1 MPATHPQ
8 AAPSPH
14 VVHSQMCASCRESDP
29 CNNQMLESNAW
40 NVITVWECEL
50 NKAHL

>member
-14 VVHSQMCASCRESDP
+14 VVHSQQGHKSRAE
-29 CNNQMLESNAW
+29 AA
-40 NVITVWECEL
+40 T
-50 NKAHL
+50 